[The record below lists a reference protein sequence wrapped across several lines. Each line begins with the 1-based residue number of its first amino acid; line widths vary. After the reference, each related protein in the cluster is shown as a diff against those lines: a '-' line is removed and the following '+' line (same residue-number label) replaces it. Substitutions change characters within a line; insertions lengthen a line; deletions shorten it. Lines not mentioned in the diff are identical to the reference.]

1 MATSNVTIRMDKELK
16 DKAEELFT
24 DLGFNFTTA
33 ITAFVKQA
41 VREQKIPFVI
51 SRESSSAQFFPDEN
65 SVAEKGV

>member
-1 MATSNVTIRMDKELK
+1 MATSNITIRMDKDLK
-16 DKAEELFT
+16 DKADELFT

-51 SRESSSAQFFPDEN
+51 SRDVTPIQPVFEASANAQEG
-65 SVAEKGV
+65 A